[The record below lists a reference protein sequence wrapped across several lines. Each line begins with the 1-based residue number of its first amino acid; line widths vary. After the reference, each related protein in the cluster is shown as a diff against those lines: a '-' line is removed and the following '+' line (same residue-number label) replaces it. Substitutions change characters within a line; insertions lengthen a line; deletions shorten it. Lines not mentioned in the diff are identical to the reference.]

1 MALRLDWYFLRRALK
16 IYGAVCIV
24 MAALLILENTPRL
37 LALIGDTTHPL
48 RILAQMSLALIPEY
62 MAIGTL
68 VGLFLAI
75 ALATRS
81 LCLSGE
87 YQIFSAIGRSPA
99 RLLVAPM
106 ILALATMG
114 VQAGLRFELQPSGE
128 VRLQQLGNDIL
139 SGMLGLAVHA
149 DQPISLGGGTSLYV
163 DRIDADR
170 QRLLDVI
177 LETGNATFYAR
188 SADAAYVSEGFVR
201 FRLEHVTAVYP
212 QASGRARSG
221 TFAAIDFVT
230 PMHSSAPITGPARFE
245 TKQRGLAGLIAMHRN
260 RNADARAAAD
270 KAIAERASYV
280 LACLFFPWLAIALG
294 TPPLRSTSG
303 LGIGAGCI
311 VIVLFIKSVSLA
323 ASDLPISP
331 FVAAAVNL
339 GLWATVLYI
348 LFAYEQKHGPGWVE
362 SWLFALTRRLRS
374 IVRRTASPIGYSK
387 ASRAAHG

>member
-1 MALRLDWYFLRRALK
+1 
-16 IYGAVCIV
+16 
-24 MAALLILENTPRL
+24 
-37 LALIGDTTHPL
+37 
-48 RILAQMSLALIPEY
+48 
-62 MAIGTL
+62 
-68 VGLFLAI
+68 
-75 ALATRS
+75 
-81 LCLSGE
+81 
-87 YQIFSAIGRSPA
+87 
-99 RLLVAPM
+99 M

-114 VQAGLRFELQPSGE
+114 VQAGLRFELQPGGE

-245 TKQRGLAGLIAMHRN
+245 TKQRGLAGLIAMHRD
-260 RNADARAAAD
+260 RNAAARAAAD

-280 LACLFFPWLAIALG
+280 LAACFSPGW
-294 TPPLRSTSG
+294 RSH
-303 LGIGAGCI
+303 LEHRPCA
-311 VIVLFIKSVSLA
+311 A
-323 ASDLPISP
+323 RRASDR
-331 FVAAAVNL
+331 
-339 GLWATVLYI
+339 
-348 LFAYEQKHGPGWVE
+348 
-362 SWLFALTRRLRS
+362 RRLHRDRPVHQIGQPCRIRPADLAFCRS
-374 IVRRTASPIGYSK
+374 GGEPRIMGDGALYPVRL
-387 ASRAAHG
+387 